1 MKRFLLV
8 VGLLTGSGMA
18 LCAGSATFPFSVGEK
33 LTYQIYWG
41 PFPVGQASLE
51 VRNIEPMDG
60 HDCYHL
66 VALLRTTGLGE
77 VLFPVNNTV
86 ESWLDVE
93 GLFSRKYREVRREGG
108 SKHDD
113 EISYD
118 YQNRR
123 AVIRNATKGTEKTVL
138 LEQSVQDI
146 ISSLYY
152 VRTQP
157 LLLDAE
163 QAFFFNAGVTNFNV
177 TITPDQRV
185 TIFVKPLGKVEAL
198 RLEPKPTLKI
208 VAHNKGRMWF
218 WVSDNGRHLPL
229 QVVSQMTIGS
239 ARLVLNKIETSNT
252 GTNAAIAAVPRHI
265 PVRDVP
271 RPTVYKD

>member
-1 MKRFLLV
+1 M
-8 VGLLTGSGMA
+8 VGLLTGSGVA
-18 LCAGSATFPFSVGEK
+18 VCAGAATFPFSVGEK

-66 VALLRTTGLGE
+66 VALVRTTGLGE
-77 VLFPVNNTV
+77 ILFPVNNTV
-86 ESWLDVE
+86 ESWLDVN
-93 GLFSRKYREVRREGG
+93 GLFSRKYKETRREG
-108 SKHDD
+108 SSSHDD
-113 EISYD
+113 VIIYD

-123 AVIRNATKGTEKTVL
+123 AIIRNGTKGTEKIVL
-138 LEQSVQDI
+138 LGQSVQDI

-163 QAFFFNAGVTNFNV
+163 QSFFFNAGATNFDV

-198 RLEPKPTLKI
+198 RLEPNPTLKI

-218 WVSDNGRHLPL
+218 WVSDDNRHLPL
-229 QVVSQMTIGS
+229 QAVSQMTIGS

-252 GTNAAIAAVPRHI
+252 GTNAAVVATTRRI
-265 PVRDVP
+265 PARDVP
-271 RPTVYKD
+271 PPTVHKD